1 MPNKSGGWAGKLLRV
16 DLSTRKI
23 WTEPSVEYGR
33 KYIGGRGI
41 AARIAWDEIPA
52 GTGPFDPENRLIF
65 TVGPLTG
72 TSAPNS
78 GRATVCSLSPQAY
91 PYEWFSYSSFG
102 GNWGPTLK
110 YAGYDAIVV
119 QGQAAQPVYLWVNDN
134 KVELRDASE
143 LWGQGIYATQESLLR
158 RHGKDVRVVAIGQAG
173 ENRSRIAIIASGTSS
188 AAGQGG
194 FGAVMGTK
202 GLKAIAVR
210 GSGSI
215 PLADPEAFSDCT
227 LAVAKE
233 MHAPSGCPKWS
244 SLDPGL
250 VADYSERF
258 YACTQQCANPIC
270 RLSRYYDNVPGV
282 VHPNRKYSG
291 TITCESSLFGGAPD
305 TIYNWKIGFQ
315 GGFEL
320 ARISQDYGLNHWELG
335 IGMAPWLRKCHAA
348 GQLKSLDGEPFDL
361 DQASCWDTLFRK
373 IVFREGIGDALAEGT
388 VRAAEI
394 LGMGREFVADF
405 YTAWGFAGHWDGH
418 GDKIN
423 LIVFPYWLVPALQ
436 WATATRDP
444 MASGHGYAQNI
455 MNWSPMVAG
464 ADGLGWDAIADVAAH
479 VYGTRQAAHPASG
492 YEAKAIPAIWHGHRS
507 IIKDSVTV
515 DDQAFPRIYSNKTP
529 DHFARADNG
538 MPGPSFEYNMFR
550 RATGMEISEADFE
563 GMAERVFNLERA
575 VQVRNWGRSRTVDE
589 QVIPHFSSIEN
600 WVNPVLGQGVGLDL
614 EQFGRL
620 LDEYYTLRGW
630 DAATGRPTAGKLSE
644 LGLADVAAELTK
656 LGLIPENQQVAGAQ
670 RLAASTAG

>member
-1 MPNKSGGWAGKLLRV
+1 MADKTGGWAGKLLRV

-23 WTEPSVEYGR
+23 WTEPSVEYGQ

-52 GTGPFDPENRLIF
+52 GTGPFDSENRLIF

-119 QGQAAQPVYLWVNDN
+119 QGQSARPVYLWVNDN

-143 LWGQGIYATQESLLR
+143 LWGQGIYATQETLLR

-173 ENRSRIAIIASGTSS
+173 ENRSRIAIIASGSSS

-194 FGAVMGTK
+194 FGAVMGAK

-244 SLDPGL
+244 ELSPEL

-291 TITCESSLFGGAPD
+291 TITCESSLFGGAPG

-335 IGMAPWLRKCHAA
+335 IGMAPWLRKCHEA

-373 IVFREGIGDALAEGT
+373 IVFREGIGDTLAEGT

-394 LGMGREFVADF
+394 LGMGQDFVADF

-423 LIVFPYWLVPALQ
+423 LIVFPYWLVSALQ
-436 WATATRDP
+436 WATATHDP

-464 ADGLGWDAIADVAAH
+464 PDGLGWEAIADVAAK

-492 YEAKAIPAIWHGHRS
+492 YEAKAFPAIWHGHRS

-515 DDQAFPRIYSNKTP
+515 DDQAFPRIYSNRTP
-529 DHFARADNG
+529 DHFARAADG
-538 MPGPSFEYNMFR
+538 TPGPSFEYHMFR
-550 RATGMEISEADFE
+550 LATGMQISETEFE
-563 GMAERVFNLERA
+563 GMAERIFNLERA
-575 VQVRNWGRSRTVDE
+575 VQVRNWERSRAVDE

-600 WVNPVLGQGVGLDL
+600 WVNPVLGEGVSLDL
-614 EQFGRL
+614 EKFGKL

-630 DAATGRPTAGKLSE
+630 DTGTGRPSAAKLKR
-644 LGLADVAAELTK
+644 LGLADVASELSR
-656 LGLIPENQQVAGAQ
+656 LGLIPEGRHEVGDGTVAALTMG
-670 RLAASTAG
+670 